1 MQGDS
6 SKKADSLKQDH
17 SSSDGEKPPP
27 EKSSSSRTRLH
38 KKSSSS
44 PSSSSKIRPTPPPEK
59 LNEDELEQCIKIT
72 NDLYD
77 SIYSFSLRSPP
88 DPSDENTADFLKST
102 EKPMDLEAILE
113 NLKNNVYKTMN
124 EWKDD
129 MNLVFDNAINY
140 YNTKSIQYS
149 NALKMKRKF
158 EKYEKL
164 FNKSE
169 EELWIIKT
177 ERLCKKFMEAENVQ

>member
-1 MQGDS
+1 
-6 SKKADSLKQDH
+6 
-17 SSSDGEKPPP
+17 
-27 EKSSSSRTRLH
+27 
-38 KKSSSS
+38 
-44 PSSSSKIRPTPPPEK
+44 
-59 LNEDELEQCIKIT
+59 
-72 NDLYD
+72 
-77 SIYSFSLRSPP
+77 
-88 DPSDENTADFLKST
+88 
-102 EKPMDLEAILE
+102 MDLEAILE
-113 NLKNNVYKTMN
+113 NLKNNVYKTLN